1 MGMDSRRIL
10 ITGVSRPE
18 GGRLAQWLERQPGV
32 EAIVG
37 VDTHDPKHAFELTE
51 FVRVDPRHP
60 QFGRILR
67 AAAIDTVVDTRLV
80 DDPLRISLKDAH
92 EVNVTATISMLAA
105 CGGPGSRVRKLVFKS
120 SAQYYGGDPG
130 QPAFLS
136 EEIGRAHPPRTA
148 IESDV
153 VAAEGAVESFAAR
166 HPASTVTVLRMA
178 DQVGAEAR
186 SSYLSLL
193 ALPAVP
199 SLLGFDPRCQL
210 IDEEDVVGALA
221 HAVAHNLPGTYNA
234 AADGVLALSEVA
246 SLLGKPLLPVLPP
259 WGAGLAAGQLR
270 RLGLRIPV
278 ELLGQLRF
286 GRGLDNRRLKA
297 TGYTY
302 RYTTREAVLKLHAQ
316 HSARPLLGSGGD
328 SYHYEREVE
337 EFLRWSPSVHRAP
350 MAGGSSADPPE
361 HAQPGSYDELSAG
374 EVIEIIASLESDAL
388 TRLRGYEASHM
399 ARQAVLE
406 ALDGRLAQ
414 SRDLSPSDE

>member
-1 MGMDSRRIL
+1 MDSRRIL
-10 ITGVSRPE
+10 ITGVSRPD
-18 GGRLAQWLERQPGV
+18 GGRLVQWLERQPGV

-37 VDTHDPKHAFELTE
+37 VDTHDPKHEFELAE
-51 FVRVDPRHP
+51 FVRVDPQHA

-80 DDPLRISLKDAH
+80 DDPLRISLKDARQ
-92 EVNVTATISMLAA
+92 VNVTGTMSMLAA
-105 CGGPGSRVRKLVFKS
+105 CSGPGSRVRKLVFKS
-120 SAQYYGGDPG
+120 SAHYYGGDPG
-130 QPAFLS
+130 DPAFLT
-136 EEIGRAHPPRTA
+136 EEIGRTRPPRTA

-153 VAAEGAVESFAAR
+153 VAAEGAVASFAAR
-166 HPASTVTVLRMA
+166 NPASTVTVLRMA
-178 DQVGAEAR
+178 DEVGAEAR
-186 SSYLSLL
+186 SSYQSLL

-199 SLLGFDPRCQL
+199 SLLGFDPRCQF
-210 IDEEDVVGALA
+210 IHEEDVVGALA

-259 WGAGLAAGQLR
+259 WGSGLAAGQLR

-302 RYTTREAVLKLHAQ
+302 RYTTREAVLKLNAQ
-316 HSARPLLGSGGD
+316 PGQRPLLASGGD

-337 EFLRWSPSVHRAP
+337 EFLRWSPSVRSAP
-350 MAGGSSADPPE
+350 GAGAPGQDPPE
-361 HAQPGSYDELSAG
+361 HPRPGSYDELSAG
-374 EVIEIIASLESDAL
+374 EVIEIISSLESDAL
-388 TRLRGYEASHM
+388 IRLRAYEASHS
-399 ARQAVLE
+399 ARAPVLD
-406 ALDGRLAQ
+406 ALDGRLAEKQ
-414 SRDLSPSDE
+414 GSNSGR

>member
-1 MGMDSRRIL
+1 MDSRRIL
-10 ITGVSRPE
+10 VTGVSRPE
-18 GGRLAQWLERQPGV
+18 GGRLTQWLERQPGI

-37 VDTHDPKHAFELTE
+37 VDTHEPQHEFERAE
-51 FVRVDPRHP
+51 FVRIDPHHA

-80 DDPLRISLKDAH
+80 DDPLRISLKDAN
-92 EVNVTATISMLAA
+92 EVNVTGTISLLAA

-120 SAQYYGGDPG
+120 SAHYYGGDPG
-130 QPAFLS
+130 NPAFLS
-136 EEIGRAHPPRTA
+136 EEIGRTRAPRTA

-153 VAAEGAVESFAAR
+153 VAAEAAVESFAAR
-166 HPASTVTVLRMA
+166 HPAITVTVLRLA

-210 IDEEDVVGALA
+210 IHEEDVVGALG
-221 HAVAHNLPGTYNA
+221 HAAIHHLPGTYNA

-259 WGAGLAAGQLR
+259 WGSGLAAAQLR

-286 GRGLDNRRLKA
+286 GRALDNRRLKA
-297 TGYTY
+297 AGYTY
-302 RYTTREAVLKLHAQ
+302 RYTTREAVLMLRAQ
-316 HSARPLLGSGGD
+316 QAGRPLLDRGGD
-328 SYHYEREVE
+328 SYRYEREVE
-337 EFLRWSPSVHRAP
+337 EFLRWSPSVRGAP
-350 MAGGSSADPPE
+350 VAGGPSPHPPE
-361 HAQPGSYDELSAG
+361 RAQPGSYDELSAG
-374 EVIEIIASLESDAL
+374 EVIEIISSLESDAL
-388 TRLRGYEASHM
+388 TRLRSYEASHL
-399 ARQAVLE
+399 AREAVLE
-406 ALDGRLAQ
+406 ALDATLTLKQGSE
-414 SRDLSPSDE
+414 SRR